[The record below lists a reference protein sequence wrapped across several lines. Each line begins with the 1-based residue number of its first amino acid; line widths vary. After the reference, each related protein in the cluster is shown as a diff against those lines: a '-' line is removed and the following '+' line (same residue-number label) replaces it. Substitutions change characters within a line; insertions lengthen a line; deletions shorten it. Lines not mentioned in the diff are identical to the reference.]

1 MSAGEGLTPRERSE
15 MRDLVLA
22 ATQRIRPLDGR
33 RTQFIAAGVALVLVG
48 AVAGGVLTAALGQG
62 ERPAPFASG
71 DGRQTGAVPTAG
83 PAPAP
88 VPTDVDPQVWIDSL
102 PDGEP
107 PLTPYAHD
115 GVLHVSGTEIAL
127 PFEAGSIEVAG
138 STVIVGGDPQ
148 YGVPTSWW
156 LVDGD
161 ALVPFPGTDEY
172 YPALSADGSIVYW
185 QERRSAETTTFVM
198 WDAETNQELAT
209 HTVEGRSDRVIGVDA
224 DGIAYLLNWS
234 SEPHIW
240 RWDVRNGVVEPT
252 DLPYDGSKTFGDQ
265 ADPIPEVWRG
275 FEDNYVSPDGTREIF
290 TDDVSSDSPAGC
302 CDRQLRVRPLG
313 SSTADEITTLQLPE
327 GVPGEPL
334 WRAYTDRGAT
344 AWWETNET
352 ILLIAQV
359 DEHATLV
366 RCWAT
371 GGACER
377 VFDLGAHAAG
387 YTDPPEWYQDWVLAM
402 VPVRD

>member
-22 ATQRIRPLDGR
+22 GTQRIHPSDGR

-48 AVAGGVLTAALGQG
+48 AVAGGVLTAALGQS

-71 DGRQTGAVPTAG
+71 EGRPAGAVPTAG
-83 PAPAP
+83 TAPEV

-115 GVLHVSGTEIAL
+115 GVLHVSGTEIV
-127 PFEAGSIEVAG
+127 PSFEVGAIEVAG
-138 STVIVGGDPQ
+138 STVIVGGGARD
-148 YGVPTSWW
+148 GVPASWW

-161 ALVPFPGTDEY
+161 ALVPFPATQEY
-172 YPALSADGSIVYW
+172 YPSLSADGSIIFW
-185 QERRSAETTTFVM
+185 QEKRSADTTTFVM
-198 WDAETNQELAT
+198 WDVATNQELAT
-209 HTVEGRSDRVIGVDA
+209 HTVDGDFDTSNRLHIIGVDA
-224 DGIAYLLNWS
+224 DGIAYWVNES
-234 SEPHIW
+234 SDPPVW

-252 DLPYDGSKTFGDQ
+252 DLPFESRKAFSEQ

-290 TDDVSSDSPAGC
+290 TDT
-302 CDRQLRVRPLG
+302 QLRVRPLG
-313 SSTADEITTLQLPE
+313 SSAADEITTLQLPE

-387 YTDPPEWYQDWVLAM
+387 YTDPPEWQQDWVLGM
-402 VPVRD
+402 VPVRG